1 MAIDWGTE
9 LGGNSPQQSQGS
21 VGNAAVASGSAQ
33 PGSKMAEPRHDPVK
47 MLQYAKDAGTRNVES
62 MGQIGADWFDGI
74 PQVYDDDQIAAAK
87 DAISRAQTPEEVQQ
101 IIQGLARQNKGGNVG
116 AINSALGRLAV
127 GWSQSPIPTV
137 DSLLGSREKI
147 DVGENDGAMH
157 WLGKWAVPL
166 VQDYLDLT
174 GGAVPKSLNLI
185 KPMGRS
191 LEAIRSGLNPV
202 NDAVHTYTD
211 AINAVNYVKSVPGR
225 VGAAKDKAVTG
236 VKNWYTD
243 SVEAGKHGMTRK
255 QYHAER
261 AAAPAGETAQTGGR
275 AAETAAP
282 AAETAAPAAER
293 TAASET
299 AAPAAERTAAP
310 APRQEPAPQQP
321 APAPRQEPAPQ
332 QPAPAPRQE
341 PAPQQPAPAAERT
354 AAPETAADGGVSE
367 LANAGNA
374 GREAAAGGQAA
385 GREAA
390 AAGEAAAGREAAT
403 AGEAAADGGVSELAN
418 AGAAGRAPK
427 TGAGEAAG
435 GAPKTGAGEAAG
447 SASATGSV
455 PKRGE
460 AFGDVSWS
468 NDIAARDQ
476 ATDFV
481 TSGKYGLGQTAEWY
495 RGQLISNTNLDNA
508 AIDHEIARFIQQFTG
523 GAK

>member
-21 VGNAAVASGSAQ
+21 VGNAVVASGSAQ
-33 PGSKMAEPRHDPVK
+33 SGSKMAEPQSDPVK

-101 IIQGLARQNKGGNVG
+101 IIQGLAGQNKGGNVG
-116 AINSALGRLAV
+116 AMNNALGRLAV

-191 LEAIRSGLNPV
+191 LKAISSGLNPV

-211 AINAVNYVKSVPGR
+211 AINAVNYAKSVPGR

-261 AAAPAGETAQTGGR
+261 AATPAGETAQTGGR
-275 AAETAAP
+275 AAET
-282 AAETAAPAAER
+282 AETAAPAAER

-332 QPAPAPRQE
+332 QPAPA
-341 PAPQQPAPAAERT
+341 AERT
-354 AAPETAADGGVSE
+354 AASETAADGGVSE

-374 GREAAAGGQAA
+374 GRVEHAPSSDISMATSDEIYGAIDNFMMDQPGG
-385 GREAA
+385 
-390 AAGEAAAGREAAT
+390 
-403 AGEAAADGGVSELAN
+403 AN
-418 AGAAGRAPK
+418 AVQDAIRFITGK
-427 TGAGEAAG
+427 TPELEHVTEAL
-435 GAPKTGAGEAAG
+435 
-447 SASATGSV
+447 SAL
-455 PKRGE
+455 P
-460 AFGDVSWS
+460 
-468 NDIAARDQ
+468 
-476 ATDFV
+476 
-481 TSGKYGLGQTAEWY
+481 
-495 RGQLISNTNLDNA
+495 RGQLEQVFMELRQIGT
-508 AIDHEIARFIQQFTG
+508 T
-523 GAK
+523 K

>member
-1 MAIDWGTE
+1 MAIDWGAE
-9 LGGNSPQQSQGS
+9 FGGNSPQQPQGS
-21 VGNAAVASGSAQ
+21 VGNAVVASGSAQ
-33 PGSKMAEPRHDPVK
+33 SGSKMAEPQPDPVK

-87 DAISRAQTPEEVQQ
+87 SAISRAQTPEEVQQ
-101 IIQGLARQNKGGNVG
+101 IIQGLAGQNKGGNVG
-116 AINSALGRLAV
+116 DWNNALGRLAV

-211 AINAVNYVKSVPGR
+211 AKNAVNYVKSVPGR

-275 AAETAAP
+275 AAETA
-282 AAETAAPAAER
+282 ETAAPTAERTAASETAAPTAER

-299 AAPAAERTAAP
+299 AAPA
-310 APRQEPAPQQP
+310 PRQEP
-321 APAPRQEPAPQ
+321 APAPRQEPAPE
-332 QPAPAPRQE
+332 PAPRQE
-341 PAPQQPAPAAERT
+341 PAPEPAPRQEPAPAEGS
-354 AAPETAADGGVSE
+354 PELRSNADGTPDI
-367 LANAGNA
+367 AGTINGE
-374 GREAAAGGQAA
+374 GR
-385 GREAA
+385 
-390 AAGEAAAGREAAT
+390 
-403 AGEAAADGGVSELAN
+403 
-418 AGAAGRAPK
+418 
-427 TGAGEAAG
+427 AGEAAG
-435 GAPKTGAGEAAG
+435 GAPKTGAGE
-447 SASATGSV
+447 V
-455 PKRGE
+455 
-460 AFGDVSWS
+460 
-468 NDIAARDQ
+468 
-476 ATDFV
+476 TDR
-481 TSGKYGLGQTAEWY
+481 TA
-495 RGQLISNTNLDNA
+495 Q
-508 AIDHEIARFIQQFTG
+508 TG
-523 GAK
+523 GANNIDADGWAHVHDSSYDIQMPVDSDADWIGALSRMGSAPKPAPKPRRGGGRRKAGAK

>member
-1 MAIDWGTE
+1 MAIDWGAE
-9 LGGNSPQQSQGS
+9 FGGNSPQQPQGS
-21 VGNAAVASGSAQ
+21 VGNAVVASGSAQ
-33 PGSKMAEPRHDPVK
+33 SGSKMAEPQPDPVK

-87 DAISRAQTPEEVQQ
+87 SAISRAQTPEEVQQ
-101 IIQGLARQNKGGNVG
+101 IIQGLAGQNKGGNVG
-116 AINSALGRLAV
+116 DWNNALGRLAV

-211 AINAVNYVKSVPGR
+211 AKNAVNYVKSVPGR

-255 QYHAER
+255 KYHAER
-261 AAAPAGETAQTGGR
+261 AAAS
-275 AAETAAP
+275 ETAAP
-282 AAETAAPAAER
+282 TAER

-299 AAPAAERTAAP
+299 AAPA
-310 APRQEPAPQQP
+310 PRQEP
-321 APAPRQEPAPQ
+321 APAPRQEPAPE
-332 QPAPAPRQE
+332 PAPRQE
-341 PAPQQPAPAAERT
+341 PAPAEGS
-354 AAPETAADGGVSE
+354 PELRSNADGTPDI
-367 LANAGNA
+367 AGTINGE
-374 GREAAAGGQAA
+374 GR
-385 GREAA
+385 
-390 AAGEAAAGREAAT
+390 
-403 AGEAAADGGVSELAN
+403 
-418 AGAAGRAPK
+418 
-427 TGAGEAAG
+427 AGEAAG
-435 GAPKTGAGEAAG
+435 GAPKTGAGE
-447 SASATGSV
+447 V
-455 PKRGE
+455 
-460 AFGDVSWS
+460 
-468 NDIAARDQ
+468 
-476 ATDFV
+476 TDR
-481 TSGKYGLGQTAEWY
+481 TA
-495 RGQLISNTNLDNA
+495 Q
-508 AIDHEIARFIQQFTG
+508 TG
-523 GAK
+523 GANNIDADGWAHVHDSSYDIQMPVDSDADWIGALSRMGSAPKPAPKPRRGGGRRKAGAK

>member
-21 VGNAAVASGSAQ
+21 VGNAVVASGSAQ
-33 PGSKMAEPRHDPVK
+33 SGSKMAEPQSDPVK

-87 DAISRAQTPEEVQQ
+87 SAISRAQTPEEVQQ
-101 IIQGLARQNKGGNVG
+101 IIQGLAGQNKGGNVG
-116 AINSALGRLAV
+116 AMNNALGRLAV

-166 VQDYLDLT
+166 AQDYLDLT

-261 AAAPAGETAQTGGR
+261 AATPAGETAQTGGR
-275 AAETAAP
+275 AAETA
-282 AAETAAPAAER
+282 ETAAPATER

-299 AAPAAERTAAP
+299 AAPATERT
-310 APRQEPAPQQP
+310 
-321 APAPRQEPAPQ
+321 
-332 QPAPAPRQE
+332 
-341 PAPQQPAPAAERT
+341 T
-354 AAPETAADGGVSE
+354 ASETAADGGVSE

-374 GREAAAGGQAA
+374 GRVERVPSLDIYMVPDEKIYSAI
-385 GREAA
+385 
-390 AAGEAAAGREAAT
+390 
-403 AGEAAADGGVSELAN
+403 DN
-418 AGAAGRAPK
+418 FMMDYP
-427 TGAGEAAG
+427 G
-435 GAPKTGAGEAAG
+435 GA
-447 SASATGSV
+447 SAV
-455 PKRGE
+455 Q
-460 AFGDVSWS
+460 DV
-468 NDIAARDQ
+468 IG
-476 ATDFV
+476 FV
-481 TSGKYGLGQTAEWY
+481 TGKTPELERVAESLRGLP
-495 RGQLISNTNLDNA
+495 RGQLEQIFMNL
-508 AIDHEIARFIQQFTG
+508 RGWG
-523 GAK
+523 GYYK

>member
-9 LGGNSPQQSQGS
+9 FGGNSPQQAQGS
-21 VGNAAVASGSAQ
+21 VGNAVVASGSAQ
-33 PGSKMAEPRHDPVK
+33 PDPVK

-87 DAISRAQTPEEVQQ
+87 SAISRAQTPEEVQQ
-101 IIQGLARQNKGGNVG
+101 IIQGLAGQNKGGNVG
-116 AINSALGRLAV
+116 AMNSALGRLAV

-166 VQDYLDLT
+166 AQDYLDLT
-174 GGAVPKSLNLI
+174 GGAVPKSLNII

-191 LEAIRSGLNPV
+191 LEAISSGLNPV

-211 AINAVNYVKSVPGR
+211 AINAVNYAKSVPGR

-261 AAAPAGETAQTGGR
+261 AATPAGETVQTGGR
-275 AAETAAP
+275 
-282 AAETAAPAAER
+282 AAER

-299 AAPAAERTAAP
+299 AAPAAERTAASETVAPAAERTAAP
-310 APRQEPAPQQP
+310 APRQEP

-332 QPAPAPRQE
+332 QPAPAT
-341 PAPQQPAPAAERT
+341 ERT
-354 AAPETAADGGVSE
+354 AASETAADGGVSE
-367 LANAGNA
+367 LANAG
-374 GREAAAGGQAA
+374 AA

-390 AAGEAAAGREAAT
+390 AAGEAAAGREAAAGEAAAGREAA

-418 AGAAGRAPK
+418 AGAAG
-427 TGAGEAAG
+427 
-435 GAPKTGAGEAAG
+435 GAPKTGAGEA
-447 SASATGSV
+447 TGSV
-455 PKRGE
+455 SEGVNSASQQLIEHIRSGTLDE
-460 AFGDVSWS
+460 MERAW
-468 NDIAARDQ
+468 IAAIADTRVPGTIDESSQ
-476 ATDFV
+476 AI
-481 TSGKYGLGQTAEWY
+481 LNE
-495 RGQLISNTNLDNA
+495 
-508 AIDHEIARFIQQFTG
+508 ARFAGLIP
-523 GAK
+523 

>member
-21 VGNAAVASGSAQ
+21 VGNAVVASGSAQ
-33 PGSKMAEPRHDPVK
+33 SGSKMAEPQSDPVK

-101 IIQGLARQNKGGNVG
+101 IIQGLAGQNKGGNVG
-116 AINSALGRLAV
+116 AMNNALGRLAV

-166 VQDYLDLT
+166 AQDYLDLT
-174 GGAVPKSLNLI
+174 GGAVPKSLNLV

-191 LEAIRSGLNPV
+191 LEAISSGLNPV

-211 AINAVNYVKSVPGR
+211 AINAVNYAKSVPGR

-261 AAAPAGETAQTGGR
+261 AATPAGETAQTGGR
-275 AAETAAP
+275 AAETAADGGVSELANAG
-282 AAETAAPAAER
+282 AAGREATTAGEQAAGREAT
-293 TAASET
+293 TAGEQAAGREATT
-299 AAPAAERTAAP
+299 AGEQAAGREAA
-310 APRQEPAPQQP
+310 AGEA
-321 APAPRQEPAPQ
+321 
-332 QPAPAPRQE
+332 
-341 PAPQQPAPAAERT
+341 
-354 AAPETAADGGVSE
+354 AADGGVSE

-374 GREAAAGGQAA
+374 GREAAAAGEQAA

-390 AAGEAAAGREAAT
+390 AGEQAAGREAA
-403 AGEAAADGGVSELAN
+403 A
-418 AGAAGRAPK
+418 
-427 TGAGEAAG
+427 TGALSNFDRKQYLDYINGVQNDSGLADLVQPTLDRVVGGTGRSIDSLSDAELSAFYEALNKVVDERWALRIIG
-435 GAPKTGAGEAAG
+435 GAM
-447 SASATGSV
+447 
-455 PKRGE
+455 
-460 AFGDVSWS
+460 
-468 NDIAARDQ
+468 ND
-476 ATDFV
+476 
-481 TSGKYGLGQTAEWY
+481 
-495 RGQLISNTNLDNA
+495 
-508 AIDHEIARFIQQFTG
+508 
-523 GAK
+523 

>member
-21 VGNAAVASGSAQ
+21 VGNAVVASGSAQ
-33 PGSKMAEPRHDPVK
+33 SGSKTAEPRHDPVK

-74 PQVYDDDQIAAAK
+74 PQVYDDDQIATAK
-87 DAISRAQTPEEVQQ
+87 SAISRAQTPEEVQQ
-101 IIQGLARQNKGGNVG
+101 IIQGLAGQNKGGNVG
-116 AINSALGRLAV
+116 DMNNALGRLAV
-127 GWSQSPIPTV
+127 GWSQSSIPTV

-211 AINAVNYVKSVPGR
+211 ATNAVNYVKSVPGR

-255 QYHAER
+255 QYHAET
-261 AAAPAGETAQTGGR
+261 AAPAGETAQTGGR
-275 AAETAAP
+275 AAETAETAAP
-282 AAETAAPAAER
+282 ATERTAASETAAPAAER

-299 AAPAAERTAAP
+299 AAPAAERTAAS
-310 APRQEPAPQQP
+310 
-321 APAPRQEPAPQ
+321 
-332 QPAPAPRQE
+332 
-341 PAPQQPAPAAERT
+341 
-354 AAPETAADGGVSE
+354 ETAADGGVSE

-374 GREAAAGGQAA
+374 GRSSADEAMEVAKGIDELVQRIKSGAVDEMDKSWIEALAAQKAAGFESEPINYVLGIARAA
-385 GREAA
+385 G
-390 AAGEAAAGREAAT
+390 
-403 AGEAAADGGVSELAN
+403 VI
-418 AGAAGRAPK
+418 K
-427 TGAGEAAG
+427 
-435 GAPKTGAGEAAG
+435 
-447 SASATGSV
+447 
-455 PKRGE
+455 
-460 AFGDVSWS
+460 
-468 NDIAARDQ
+468 
-476 ATDFV
+476 
-481 TSGKYGLGQTAEWY
+481 
-495 RGQLISNTNLDNA
+495 
-508 AIDHEIARFIQQFTG
+508 
-523 GAK
+523 

>member
-21 VGNAAVASGSAQ
+21 VGNAVVASGSAQ
-33 PGSKMAEPRHDPVK
+33 SGSKMAEPQSDPVK

-87 DAISRAQTPEEVQQ
+87 SAISRAQTPEEVQQ
-101 IIQGLARQNKGGNVG
+101 IIQGLAGQNKGGNVG
-116 AINSALGRLAV
+116 VMNNALGRLAV

-166 VQDYLDLT
+166 AQDYLDLT
-174 GGAVPKSLNLI
+174 GGAVPKSLNLV
-185 KPMGRS
+185 KPMRRRLAALS
-191 LEAIRSGLNPV
+191 SGLNPA

-211 AINAVNYVKSVPGR
+211 AANAVNYIKSVPGR

-261 AAAPAGETAQTGGR
+261 AATPAGETAQTGGR
-275 AAETAAP
+275 AAET
-282 AAETAAPAAER
+282 AETAAPAAER

-299 AAPAAERTAAP
+299 AAPA
-310 APRQEPAPQQP
+310 PRQEPT
-321 APAPRQEPAPQ
+321 
-332 QPAPAPRQE
+332 
-341 PAPQQPAPAAERT
+341 PAAERT
-354 AAPETAADGGVSE
+354 AAPETAADGGVGE

-374 GREAAAGGQAA
+374 GRDAAGREAAAAGGQAA
-385 GREAA
+385 GREATT
-390 AAGEAAAGREAAT
+390 AGEQAAGREATT
-403 AGEAAADGGVSELAN
+403 AGEAAADGGVGELAN
-418 AGAAGRAPK
+418 AGAAGREA
-427 TGAGEAAG
+427 TTAGEQAAG
-435 GAPKTGAGEAAG
+435 REAA
-447 SASATGSV
+447 ATGTLSNFDRKQYLDYINGV
-455 PKRGE
+455 RNDSGLADLVQPTLDRVVGGTGRSIDSLSDTELSAFYE
-460 AFGDVSWS
+460 ALNKVVDERWALR
-468 NDIAARDQ
+468 I
-476 ATDFV
+476 
-481 TSGKYGLGQTAEWY
+481 
-495 RGQLISNTNLDNA
+495 I
-508 AIDHEIARFIQQFTG
+508 G
-523 GAK
+523 GAMND

>member
-9 LGGNSPQQSQGS
+9 FGGNSPQQSQGS
-21 VGNAAVASGSAQ
+21 VGNAVVASGSAQ
-33 PGSKMAEPRHDPVK
+33 SGSKMAEPQPDPVK

-87 DAISRAQTPEEVQQ
+87 DAISRAQAPEEVQQ
-101 IIQGLARQNKGGNVG
+101 IIQGLAGQNKGGNVG
-116 AINSALGRLAV
+116 DMNSALGRLAV
-127 GWSQSPIPTV
+127 GWSQSSIPTV

-166 VQDYLDLT
+166 AQDYLDLT

-191 LEAIRSGLNPV
+191 LKAISSGLNPV

-211 AINAVNYVKSVPGR
+211 ATNAVNYVKSVPGR

-275 AAETAAP
+275 AAETA
-282 AAETAAPAAER
+282 ETAAPAAER
-293 TAASET
+293 TAASE
-299 AAPAAERTAAP
+299 TAAP

-321 APAPRQEPAPQ
+321 APAPRREPAP
-332 QPAPAPRQE
+332 
-341 PAPQQPAPAAERT
+341 AEGS
-354 AAPETAADGGVSE
+354 PELRSNADGTPD
-367 LANAGNA
+367 LAGTINGEGSASG
-374 GREAAAGGQAA
+374 AAGG
-385 GREAA
+385 
-390 AAGEAAAGREAAT
+390 
-403 AGEAAADGGVSELAN
+403 V
-418 AGAAGRAPK
+418 PK
-427 TGAGEAAG
+427 TGAGEA
-435 GAPKTGAGEAAG
+435 TGEQ
-447 SASATGSV
+447 ASGTILASRRSYVDGLADYINGQS
-455 PKRGE
+455 G
-460 AFGDVSWS
+460 AFGTADRAQISKWLTGGYPDL
-468 NDIAARDQ
+468 NDAELAYILDKVFAAR
-476 ATDFV
+476 TV
-481 TSGKYGLGQTAEWY
+481 P
-495 RGQLISNTNLDNA
+495 
-508 AIDHEIARFIQQFTG
+508 
-523 GAK
+523 

>member
-1 MAIDWGTE
+1 MAIDWRAE

-33 PGSKMAEPRHDPVK
+33 SGSKMAEPRHDPVK

-87 DAISRAQTPEEVQQ
+87 SAISRAQTPEEVQQ
-101 IIQGLARQNKGGNVG
+101 IIQGLAGQNKGGNVG
-116 AINSALGRLAV
+116 DMNNALGRLAV

-166 VQDYLDLT
+166 AQDYLDLT

-202 NDAVHTYTD
+202 NDVVHTYTD
-211 AINAVNYVKSVPGR
+211 AKNAVNYVKSVPGR

-261 AAAPAGETAQTGGR
+261 AATPAGETAQTGGR
-275 AAETAAP
+275 AAET
-282 AAETAAPAAER
+282 AETAAPAAER

-299 AAPAAERTAAP
+299 AAP
-310 APRQEPAPQQP
+310 
-321 APAPRQEPAPQ
+321 
-332 QPAPAPRQE
+332 
-341 PAPQQPAPAAERT
+341 
-354 AAPETAADGGVSE
+354 ETAADGGVGE

-374 GREAAAGGQAA
+374 S
-385 GREAA
+385 REAA
-390 AAGEAAAGREAAT
+390 AAGEQAAGREATAAGEQAAGREATT

-418 AGAAGRAPK
+418 AGAAGREA
-427 TGAGEAAG
+427 TTAGEQAAG
-435 GAPKTGAGEAAG
+435 REAAATGTLSNFDRKQYNAYINMVKNDSDFVDLVQPTLDRVVG
-447 SASATGSV
+447 SAGRSIDSLSDAELSEFYKALNDAV
-455 PKRGE
+455 NKRWVG
-460 AFGDVSWS
+460 
-468 NDIAARDQ
+468 
-476 ATDFV
+476 
-481 TSGKYGLGQTAEWY
+481 GLF
-495 RGQLISNTNLDNA
+495 RGQN
-508 AIDHEIARFIQQFTG
+508 
-523 GAK
+523 

>member
-21 VGNAAVASGSAQ
+21 VGNAVVASGSAQ
-33 PGSKMAEPRHDPVK
+33 SGSKMAEPQPDPVEK
-47 MLQYAKDAGTRNVES
+47 LQYAKDAGTRNVES

-101 IIQGLARQNKGGNVG
+101 IIQGLAGQNHGGNVG
-116 AINSALGRLAV
+116 PINSALGRLAV

-191 LEAIRSGLNPV
+191 LEAISSGLNPV

-211 AINAVNYVKSVPGR
+211 AINAVNYAKSVPGR

-282 AAETAAPAAER
+282 APRQEPTPAAER
-293 TAASET
+293 T
-299 AAPAAERTAAP
+299 
-310 APRQEPAPQQP
+310 APQQP
-321 APAPRQEPAPQ
+321 APAP
-332 QPAPAPRQE
+332 
-341 PAPQQPAPAAERT
+341 ERT
-354 AAPETAADGGVSE
+354 AASETAADGGVSE
-367 LANAGNA
+367 LANAGA
-374 GREAAAGGQAA
+374 TGREAAAAGGQAA

-390 AAGEAAAGREAAT
+390 AAGEQAAGREATT

-418 AGAAGRAPK
+418 AGNASRGSAGAAPQTAGRVERVPTSDISMSTSDEIYSAIDNFIMDNPV
-427 TGAGEAAG
+427 GASAVQDAIGFVTGEAPEIGRVTEVLRALPREQLEQVFMDLRTI
-435 GAPKTGAGEAAG
+435 GA
-447 SASATGSV
+447 
-455 PKRGE
+455 
-460 AFGDVSWS
+460 
-468 NDIAARDQ
+468 
-476 ATDFV
+476 
-481 TSGKYGLGQTAEWY
+481 
-495 RGQLISNTNLDNA
+495 
-508 AIDHEIARFIQQFTG
+508 
-523 GAK
+523 AK

>member
-9 LGGNSPQQSQGS
+9 FGGNSPQQAQGS
-21 VGNAAVASGSAQ
+21 VGNAVVASGSAQ
-33 PGSKMAEPRHDPVK
+33 SGSKMAEPQSDPVK

-87 DAISRAQTPEEVQQ
+87 SAISRAQTPEEVQQ
-101 IIQGLARQNKGGNVG
+101 IIQGLAGQNKGGNVG
-116 AINSALGRLAV
+116 AMNNALGRLAV

-191 LEAIRSGLNPV
+191 LEAISSGLNPV
-202 NDAVHTYTD
+202 NDVVHTYTD
-211 AINAVNYVKSVPGR
+211 AINAVNYAKSVPGR

-261 AAAPAGETAQTGGR
+261 AATPAGETAQTGGR
-275 AAETAAP
+275 AAET
-282 AAETAAPAAER
+282 AETAAPAAER

-310 APRQEPAPQQP
+310 TPERTAPQQP
-321 APAPRQEPAPQ
+321 APTP
-332 QPAPAPRQE
+332 
-341 PAPQQPAPAAERT
+341 ERT

-374 GREAAAGGQAA
+374 GREATTAGEQAA
-385 GREAA
+385 GREAT
-390 AAGEAAAGREAAT
+390 T
-403 AGEAAADGGVSELAN
+403 AGETAADGGVGELAN
-418 AGAAGRAPK
+418 AGAVGREAV
-427 TGAGEAAG
+427 GREAAAG
-435 GAPKTGAGEAAG
+435 GQTAGREATATGTLSAYDRQQYRNYINMVQGDSDLVDLVPLTLDRVVGSTGRSIDSLSDAELSAFYSALNDAVNKRWAAG
-447 SASATGSV
+447 LF
-455 PKRGE
+455 RG
-460 AFGDVSWS
+460 
-468 NDIAARDQ
+468 
-476 ATDFV
+476 
-481 TSGKYGLGQTAEWY
+481 
-495 RGQLISNTNLDNA
+495 
-508 AIDHEIARFIQQFTG
+508 
-523 GAK
+523 

>member
-21 VGNAAVASGSAQ
+21 VGNAVVASGSAQ
-33 PGSKMAEPRHDPVK
+33 SGSKMAEPQSDPVK

-87 DAISRAQTPEEVQQ
+87 SAISRAQTPEEVQQ
-101 IIQGLARQNKGGNVG
+101 IIQGLAGQNKGGNVG
-116 AINSALGRLAV
+116 AMNNALGRLAV

-166 VQDYLDLT
+166 AQDYLDLT

-191 LEAIRSGLNPV
+191 LEAISSGLNPV

-211 AINAVNYVKSVPGR
+211 AINAVNYAKSVPGR

-261 AAAPAGETAQTGGR
+261 AATPAGETAQTGGR
-275 AAETAAP
+275 AAETA
-282 AAETAAPAAER
+282 ETAAPATER
-293 TAASET
+293 TAAS
-299 AAPAAERTAAP
+299 
-310 APRQEPAPQQP
+310 
-321 APAPRQEPAPQ
+321 
-332 QPAPAPRQE
+332 
-341 PAPQQPAPAAERT
+341 
-354 AAPETAADGGVSE
+354 ETAADGGVSE

-374 GREAAAGGQAA
+374 GREAAGREAAAAGEQAA

-390 AAGEAAAGREAAT
+390 ATGTLSNYDRQQYRAYIKGVQNDSSLADLVQPTLDRVVGSAGRSIDSLSDAELSEFYKALNKAV
-403 AGEAAADGGVSELAN
+403 DGRWTSLII
-418 AGAAGRAPK
+418 
-427 TGAGEAAG
+427 G
-435 GAPKTGAGEAAG
+435 GAM
-447 SASATGSV
+447 
-455 PKRGE
+455 
-460 AFGDVSWS
+460 
-468 NDIAARDQ
+468 N
-476 ATDFV
+476 
-481 TSGKYGLGQTAEWY
+481 
-495 RGQLISNTNLDNA
+495 
-508 AIDHEIARFIQQFTG
+508 
-523 GAK
+523 

>member
-21 VGNAAVASGSAQ
+21 VGNAVVASGSAQ
-33 PGSKMAEPRHDPVK
+33 SGSKMAEPQHDPVE

-166 VQDYLDLT
+166 AQDYLDLT
-174 GGAVPKSLNLI
+174 GGAVPKSLNLV

-191 LEAIRSGLNPV
+191 LEAISSGLNPV

-211 AINAVNYVKSVPGR
+211 ATNAVNYVKSVPGR

-261 AAAPAGETAQTGGR
+261 AATPAGETAQTGGR
-275 AAETAAP
+275 AAETA
-282 AAETAAPAAER
+282 ETAAPATER

-299 AAPAAERTAAP
+299 
-310 APRQEPAPQQP
+310 
-321 APAPRQEPAPQ
+321 
-332 QPAPAPRQE
+332 
-341 PAPQQPAPAAERT
+341 
-354 AAPETAADGGVSE
+354 
-367 LANAGNA
+367 
-374 GREAAAGGQAA
+374 
-385 GREAA
+385 
-390 AAGEAAAGREAAT
+390 
-403 AGEAAADGGVSELAN
+403 AADGGVSELAN
-418 AGAAGRAPK
+418 AGAAGREAA
-427 TGAGEAAG
+427 AGEQAAG
-435 GAPKTGAGEAAG
+435 REAAAGEQAAG
-447 SASATGSV
+447 REAAATGTLSNYERKQYRDYINMV
-455 PKRGE
+455 QNDSDLVDLVQPTLDRVVGSAGRSIDSLSDAELSAFYKALNDAVNDRWVGE
-460 AFGDVSWS
+460 LF
-468 NDIAARDQ
+468 
-476 ATDFV
+476 
-481 TSGKYGLGQTAEWY
+481 
-495 RGQLISNTNLDNA
+495 RGQN
-508 AIDHEIARFIQQFTG
+508 
-523 GAK
+523 

>member
-9 LGGNSPQQSQGS
+9 FGGNSPQQAQGS
-21 VGNAAVASGSAQ
+21 VGNAVVASGSAQ
-33 PGSKMAEPRHDPVK
+33 SGFKMAEPQPDPVK

-87 DAISRAQTPEEVQQ
+87 SAISRAQTPEEVQQ
-101 IIQGLARQNKGGNVG
+101 IIQGLAGQNKGGNVG
-116 AINSALGRLAV
+116 VMNNALGRLAV

-166 VQDYLDLT
+166 AQDYLDLT

-191 LEAIRSGLNPV
+191 LEAIGSGLNPV

-211 AINAVNYVKSVPGR
+211 AVNAVNYVKSVPGR

-261 AAAPAGETAQTGGR
+261 AATPAGETAQTGGR

-282 AAETAAPAAER
+282 ATER
-293 TAASET
+293 TAASE
-299 AAPAAERTAAP
+299 TAAP

-332 QPAPAPRQE
+332 QPAPAPERT
-341 PAPQQPAPAAERT
+341 APQQPAPAPERTAPQQPAPAPERT

-374 GREAAAGGQAA
+374 GREAAAAADGGVGELANAGNVGREAAAGGQAA
-385 GREAA
+385 GRVERVPPLDISMVPNESIYSAIDNFMMNYPRGA
-390 AAGEAAAGREAAT
+390 SAVQDAITYVTGKIPELER
-403 AGEAAADGGVSELAN
+403 VSESL
-418 AGAAGRAPK
+418 RTLP
-427 TGAGEAAG
+427 
-435 GAPKTGAGEAAG
+435 
-447 SASATGSV
+447 
-455 PKRGE
+455 
-460 AFGDVSWS
+460 
-468 NDIAARDQ
+468 
-476 ATDFV
+476 
-481 TSGKYGLGQTAEWY
+481 
-495 RGQLISNTNLDNA
+495 RGQLDQVFMELRQIGT
-508 AIDHEIARFIQQFTG
+508 T
-523 GAK
+523 K

>member
-33 PGSKMAEPRHDPVK
+33 SGSKMAEPQSDPVK

-87 DAISRAQTPEEVQQ
+87 SAISRAQTPEEVQQ
-101 IIQGLARQNKGGNVG
+101 IIQGLAGQNKGGNVG
-116 AINSALGRLAV
+116 AMNNALGRLAV

-166 VQDYLDLT
+166 AQDYLDLT
-174 GGAVPKSLNLI
+174 GGAVPKSLNLV

-191 LEAIRSGLNPV
+191 LEAISSGLNPV

-211 AINAVNYVKSVPGR
+211 AINAVNYAKSVPGR

-243 SVEAGKHGMTRK
+243 SVEAGKRGMTRK
-255 QYHAER
+255 QYHA
-261 AAAPAGETAQTGGR
+261 ATPAGETAQTGGR
-275 AAETAAP
+275 AAET
-282 AAETAAPAAER
+282 AETAAPAAER

-299 AAPAAERTAAP
+299 A
-310 APRQEPAPQQP
+310 
-321 APAPRQEPAPQ
+321 
-332 QPAPAPRQE
+332 APAPRQE

-354 AAPETAADGGVSE
+354 AASETVADGGVSE

-374 GREAAAGGQAA
+374 GREAAAGEQAA

-390 AAGEAAAGREAAT
+390 ATGTLSNSDRKQYLDYINSVQNDPSLADLVQPTLDRVVGSTGRSIDSLSDAELSEFYKALNKAV
-403 AGEAAADGGVSELAN
+403 DGRWTSLII
-418 AGAAGRAPK
+418 
-427 TGAGEAAG
+427 G
-435 GAPKTGAGEAAG
+435 GAM
-447 SASATGSV
+447 
-455 PKRGE
+455 
-460 AFGDVSWS
+460 
-468 NDIAARDQ
+468 N
-476 ATDFV
+476 
-481 TSGKYGLGQTAEWY
+481 
-495 RGQLISNTNLDNA
+495 
-508 AIDHEIARFIQQFTG
+508 
-523 GAK
+523 

>member
-21 VGNAAVASGSAQ
+21 VGNAVVASGSAQ
-33 PGSKMAEPRHDPVK
+33 SGSKMAEPQSDPVK

-101 IIQGLARQNKGGNVG
+101 IIQGLAGQNKGGNVG
-116 AINSALGRLAV
+116 AMNNALGRLAV

-191 LEAIRSGLNPV
+191 LKAISSGLNPV

-211 AINAVNYVKSVPGR
+211 AINAVNYAKSVPGR

-261 AAAPAGETAQTGGR
+261 AATPAGETAQTGGR
-275 AAETAAP
+275 AAET
-282 AAETAAPAAER
+282 AETAAPAAER

-321 APAPRQEPAPQ
+321 APA
-332 QPAPAPRQE
+332 
-341 PAPQQPAPAAERT
+341 AERT
-354 AAPETAADGGVSE
+354 AASETAADGGVSE

-374 GREAAAGGQAA
+374 GRVEHAPSSDISMATSDEIYGAIDNFMMDQPGG
-385 GREAA
+385 
-390 AAGEAAAGREAAT
+390 
-403 AGEAAADGGVSELAN
+403 AN
-418 AGAAGRAPK
+418 AVQDAIRFITGK
-427 TGAGEAAG
+427 TPELEHVTEAL
-435 GAPKTGAGEAAG
+435 
-447 SASATGSV
+447 SAL
-455 PKRGE
+455 P
-460 AFGDVSWS
+460 
-468 NDIAARDQ
+468 
-476 ATDFV
+476 
-481 TSGKYGLGQTAEWY
+481 
-495 RGQLISNTNLDNA
+495 RGQLEQVFMELRQIGT
-508 AIDHEIARFIQQFTG
+508 T
-523 GAK
+523 K

>member
-9 LGGNSPQQSQGS
+9 FGGNSPQQSQGS
-21 VGNAAVASGSAQ
+21 VGNAVVASGSAQ
-33 PGSKMAEPRHDPVK
+33 SGSKMAEPQSDPVK

-87 DAISRAQTPEEVQQ
+87 SAISRAQTPEEVQQ
-101 IIQGLARQNKGGNVG
+101 IIQGLAGQNKGGNVG
-116 AINSALGRLAV
+116 VMNNALGRLAV

-166 VQDYLDLT
+166 AQDYLDLT

-185 KPMGRS
+185 KPMGRG

-211 AINAVNYVKSVPGR
+211 AINAVNYAKSVPGR

-261 AAAPAGETAQTGGR
+261 AATPAGETAQTGGR
-275 AAETAAP
+275 AAETA
-282 AAETAAPAAER
+282 ETAAPAAER

-299 AAPAAERTAAP
+299 AAERTAAP

-321 APAPRQEPAPQ
+321 APAPRQES
-332 QPAPAPRQE
+332 APAP
-341 PAPQQPAPAAERT
+341 ERT
-354 AAPETAADGGVSE
+354 AASETAADGGVSE

-374 GREAAAGGQAA
+374 GREAAAGEQAA
-385 GREAA
+385 GRVE
-390 AAGEAAAGREAAT
+390 RVPSLDTYMAT
-403 AGEAAADGGVSELAN
+403 DESIYSAIDKFMMDN
-418 AGAAGRAPK
+418 P
-427 TGAGEAAG
+427 G
-435 GAPKTGAGEAAG
+435 GA
-447 SASATGSV
+447 SAVQDAIG
-455 PKRGE
+455 
-460 AFGDVSWS
+460 
-468 NDIAARDQ
+468 
-476 ATDFV
+476 FV
-481 TSGKYGLGQTAEWY
+481 TGKAPAIEDVADALKVLP
-495 RGQLISNTNLDNA
+495 RGQLEQVFMTL
-508 AIDHEIARFIQQFTG
+508 RG
-523 GAK
+523 W

>member
-33 PGSKMAEPRHDPVK
+33 SGSKMAESQPDPVK

-87 DAISRAQTPEEVQQ
+87 DAISRAQTPEEVTQ

-116 AINSALGRLAV
+116 VMNNALGRLAV

-211 AINAVNYVKSVPGR
+211 AINAVNYIKSVPGR

-261 AAAPAGETAQTGGR
+261 AAASAGETAQTGGR
-275 AAETAAP
+275 

-374 GREAAAGGQAA
+374 GREAAA
-385 GREAA
+385 
-390 AAGEAAAGREAAT
+390 AGEAAAGREAAAGGQAAGRET
-403 AGEAAADGGVSELAN
+403 AAGEAAADGGVSELAN
-418 AGAAGRAPK
+418 AGSAGRGSAGAAPQ
-427 TGAGEAAG
+427 TAGRVEHAPSSDISMATSDEIYGAVDKFMMENPG
-435 GAPKTGAGEAAG
+435 GASAVQDAIEYVTGKTPEIERVAESLRAL
-447 SASATGSV
+447 S
-455 PKRGE
+455 
-460 AFGDVSWS
+460 
-468 NDIAARDQ
+468 RDQ
-476 ATDFV
+476 LEQVFTDLRNI
-481 TSGKYGLGQTAEWY
+481 GKAFE
-495 RGQLISNTNLDNA
+495 
-508 AIDHEIARFIQQFTG
+508 
-523 GAK
+523 

>member
-9 LGGNSPQQSQGS
+9 FGGNSPQQAQGS
-21 VGNAAVASGSAQ
+21 VGNAVVASGSAQ
-33 PGSKMAEPRHDPVK
+33 SGSKMAEPQSDPVK

-87 DAISRAQTPEEVQQ
+87 SAISRAQTPEEVQQ
-101 IIQGLARQNKGGNVG
+101 VIQGLAGQNKGGNVG
-116 AINSALGRLAV
+116 AMNNALGRLAV

-211 AINAVNYVKSVPGR
+211 ATNAVNYVKSVPGR

-261 AAAPAGETAQTGGR
+261 AATPAGETAQTGGR
-275 AAETAAP
+275 

-310 APRQEPAPQQP
+310 ETA
-321 APAPRQEPAPQ
+321 
-332 QPAPAPRQE
+332 
-341 PAPQQPAPAAERT
+341 APAAERT
-354 AAPETAADGGVSE
+354 AASETAADGGVSE

-374 GREAAAGGQAA
+374 GREATTAGEQAA

-390 AAGEAAAGREAAT
+390 ATGTLSNYERQQYNAYINMVQNDSDLVDLVQPTLDRVVGSTGRSIDSLSDAELSAFYKALNDAVNERWVAG
-403 AGEAAADGGVSELAN
+403 L
-418 AGAAGRAPK
+418 
-427 TGAGEAAG
+427 
-435 GAPKTGAGEAAG
+435 
-447 SASATGSV
+447 
-455 PKRGE
+455 
-460 AFGDVSWS
+460 F
-468 NDIAARDQ
+468 
-476 ATDFV
+476 
-481 TSGKYGLGQTAEWY
+481 
-495 RGQLISNTNLDNA
+495 RGQ
-508 AIDHEIARFIQQFTG
+508 
-523 GAK
+523 

>member
-9 LGGNSPQQSQGS
+9 FGGNSPQQSQGS
-21 VGNAAVASGSAQ
+21 VGNAVVASGPAQ
-33 PGSKMAEPRHDPVK
+33 SGSKMAEPQSDPVK

-74 PQVYDDDQIAAAK
+74 PQVYDDGQIAAAK
-87 DAISRAQTPEEVQQ
+87 SAISRAQTPEEVQQ
-101 IIQGLARQNKGGNVG
+101 IIQGLAGQNKGGNVG
-116 AINSALGRLAV
+116 AMNNALGRLAV

-166 VQDYLDLT
+166 AQDYLDLT
-174 GGAVPKSLNLI
+174 GGAVPKSLNLV

-191 LEAIRSGLNPV
+191 LEAISSGLNPV

-211 AINAVNYVKSVPGR
+211 AINAVNYAKSVPGR

-255 QYHAER
+255 QYHAEHT
-261 AAAPAGETAQTGGR
+261 ATPAGETAQTGGR
-275 AAETAAP
+275 AAET
-282 AAETAAPAAER
+282 AETAAPAAER

-299 AAPAAERTAAP
+299 AAPVP
-310 APRQEPAPQQP
+310 
-321 APAPRQEPAPQ
+321 
-332 QPAPAPRQE
+332 
-341 PAPQQPAPAAERT
+341 ERT

-374 GREAAAGGQAA
+374 GREAAGREATTAGEQAA

-390 AAGEAAAGREAAT
+390 A
-403 AGEAAADGGVSELAN
+403 
-418 AGAAGRAPK
+418 
-427 TGAGEAAG
+427 TG
-435 GAPKTGAGEAAG
+435 TL
-447 SASATGSV
+447 
-455 PKRGE
+455 
-460 AFGDVSWS
+460 S
-468 NDIAARDQ
+468 NYERQQYNNYINMVQNDSDIADLVQPTLDQ
-476 ATDFV
+476 VVGGTGRSID
-481 TSGKYGLGQTAEWY
+481 SLSDAELSAFYKALNKAVDDRWALNII
-495 RGQLISNTNLDNA
+495 GTLSD
-508 AIDHEIARFIQQFTG
+508 
-523 GAK
+523 

>member
-9 LGGNSPQQSQGS
+9 FGGNSPQGS
-21 VGNAAVASGSAQ
+21 AGNAAVASGSAQ
-33 PGSKMAEPRHDPVK
+33 SGSKMAEPQPDPVK

-87 DAISRAQTPEEVQQ
+87 SAISRAQTPEEVQQ
-101 IIQGLARQNKGGNVG
+101 IIQGLAGQNKGGNVG
-116 AINSALGRLAV
+116 DMNNALGRLAV

-211 AINAVNYVKSVPGR
+211 AINAVNYAKSVPGR

-261 AAAPAGETAQTGGR
+261 TATPAGETAQTGGR
-275 AAETAAP
+275 AAET
-282 AAETAAPAAER
+282 AETAAPAAER

-299 AAPAAERTAAP
+299 AAS
-310 APRQEPAPQQP
+310 APRQEP
-321 APAPRQEPAPQ
+321 APAPRQEPAP
-332 QPAPAPRQE
+332 APRQE
-341 PAPQQPAPAAERT
+341 PAPVEGS
-354 AAPETAADGGVSE
+354 PELRANADGTPDLAGTINSE
-367 LANAGNA
+367 GSASPSG
-374 GREAAAGGQAA
+374 
-385 GREAA
+385 
-390 AAGEAAAGREAAT
+390 
-403 AGEAAADGGVSELAN
+403 
-418 AGAAGRAPK
+418 
-427 TGAGEAAG
+427 AAG

-447 SASATGSV
+447 SAPATGNV

-460 AFGDVSWS
+460 AFDDVSWS

-476 ATDFV
+476 AADFV
-481 TSGKYGLGQTAEWY
+481 TSGEYGVDEVADWY
-495 RGQLISNTNLDNA
+495 RGRLISNANLGNA
-508 AIDHEIARFIQQFTG
+508 AIDREIARFIQQFTG

>member
-1 MAIDWGTE
+1 MAIDWRAE

-21 VGNAAVASGSAQ
+21 VGNAVVASGSAQ
-33 PGSKMAEPRHDPVK
+33 SGSKMAEPRHDPVK

-87 DAISRAQTPEEVQQ
+87 DAISRAQTPEEVTQ

-137 DSLLGSREKI
+137 DSVLGSREKI

-191 LEAIRSGLNPV
+191 LEAISSGLNPV

-261 AAAPAGETAQTGGR
+261 AATPAGETAQTGGR
-275 AAETAAP
+275 AAETA
-282 AAETAAPAAER
+282 ETAAPAAER
-293 TAASET
+293 T
-299 AAPAAERTAAP
+299 
-310 APRQEPAPQQP
+310 APQQP

-341 PAPQQPAPAAERT
+341 PAPQQPAPAA
-354 AAPETAADGGVSE
+354 DGGVSE

-374 GREAAAGGQAA
+374 GREAAAGGQAT

-390 AAGEAAAGREAAT
+390 AAGEAAAGREAA
-403 AGEAAADGGVSELAN
+403 AGEAATDGGVSELAN
-418 AGAAGRAPK
+418 AGNAGRVEHAPSSDISMA
-427 TGAGEAAG
+427 TSDEICSAIDEFMMNRPG
-435 GAPKTGAGEAAG
+435 GANDVQDAIGFVTGKTPELERVTEAL
-447 SASATGSV
+447 SAL
-455 PKRGE
+455 P
-460 AFGDVSWS
+460 
-468 NDIAARDQ
+468 RDQ
-476 ATDFV
+476 LEQVFMELRTIG
-481 TSGKYGLGQTAEWY
+481 TTK
-495 RGQLISNTNLDNA
+495 
-508 AIDHEIARFIQQFTG
+508 
-523 GAK
+523 

>member
-33 PGSKMAEPRHDPVK
+33 SGSKMAEPRLDPVK

-87 DAISRAQTPEEVQQ
+87 DAISRAQTPEEVTQ
-101 IIQGLARQNKGGNVG
+101 IIQDLAGQNHGGNVG
-116 AINSALGRLAV
+116 PINDALGRLAV

-137 DSLLGSREKI
+137 DSLLGSREEI

-202 NDAVHTYTD
+202 NDVVHTYTD
-211 AINAVNYVKSVPGR
+211 AKNAVNYVKSVPGR

-261 AAAPAGETAQTGGR
+261 AATPAGETAQTGGR
-275 AAETAAP
+275 AAETA
-282 AAETAAPAAER
+282 
-293 TAASET
+293 ET

-310 APRQEPAPQQP
+310 APERTAPQQP

-341 PAPQQPAPAAERT
+341 PAPAPERT
-354 AAPETAADGGVSE
+354 AASETAADGGVSE

-374 GREAAAGGQAA
+374 GRGTAAT
-385 GREAA
+385 
-390 AAGEAAAGREAAT
+390 GEAAAGREAAT
-403 AGEAAADGGVSELAN
+403 AGEAATDGGVSELAN

-435 GAPKTGAGEAAG
+435 SAP
-447 SASATGSV
+447 ATGSV

-468 NDIAARDQ
+468 NDIAARDK

-481 TSGKYGLGQTAEWY
+481 TSGKYDLGQTVNWY
-495 RGQLISNTNLDNA
+495 RDQLISNANLDNA
-508 AIDHEIARFIQQFTG
+508 VIDREIARFIQQFTG

>member
-9 LGGNSPQQSQGS
+9 FGGNSPQQAQGS
-21 VGNAAVASGSAQ
+21 VGNAVVASGSAQ
-33 PGSKMAEPRHDPVK
+33 SGSKMAEPQPDPVK

-87 DAISRAQTPEEVQQ
+87 SAISRAQTPEEVQQ
-101 IIQGLARQNKGGNVG
+101 IIQGLAGQNKGGNVG
-116 AINSALGRLAV
+116 VMNNALGRLAV

-157 WLGKWAVPL
+157 WLGKWAVPFA
-166 VQDYLDLT
+166 QDYLDLT

-191 LEAIRSGLNPV
+191 LEAISSGLNPV

-211 AINAVNYVKSVPGR
+211 AINAVNYAKSVPGR

-261 AAAPAGETAQTGGR
+261 AATPAGETAQTGGR
-275 AAETAAP
+275 AAETA
-282 AAETAAPAAER
+282 ETAAPAAER
-293 TAASET
+293 TAAS
-299 AAPAAERTAAP
+299 
-310 APRQEPAPQQP
+310 
-321 APAPRQEPAPQ
+321 
-332 QPAPAPRQE
+332 
-341 PAPQQPAPAAERT
+341 
-354 AAPETAADGGVSE
+354 ETAADGGVSE

-374 GREAAAGGQAA
+374 GREAA

-390 AAGEAAAGREAAT
+390 AAGEAAAGREAAA
-403 AGEAAADGGVSELAN
+403 AGEQAAGREAAAGEQ
-418 AGAAGRAPK
+418 AAGR
-427 TGAGEAAG
+427 E
-435 GAPKTGAGEAAG
+435 
-447 SASATGSV
+447 SAATGTLSNYERQQYNAYINMV
-455 PKRGE
+455 QNDSNLVDLVQPTLDRVVGSTGRSIDSLSDAELSAFYKALNDAVNNRWVGE
-460 AFGDVSWS
+460 LF
-468 NDIAARDQ
+468 
-476 ATDFV
+476 
-481 TSGKYGLGQTAEWY
+481 
-495 RGQLISNTNLDNA
+495 RGQN
-508 AIDHEIARFIQQFTG
+508 
-523 GAK
+523 

>member
-1 MAIDWGTE
+1 MAIDWGAE

-21 VGNAAVASGSAQ
+21 VGNAVVASGSAQ
-33 PGSKMAEPRHDPVK
+33 SGFKMAEPQSDPVK

-87 DAISRAQTPEEVQQ
+87 SAISRAQTPEEVQQ
-101 IIQGLARQNKGGNVG
+101 IIQGLAGQNKGGNVG
-116 AINSALGRLAV
+116 VMNNALGRLAV

-166 VQDYLDLT
+166 AQDYLDLT

-191 LEAIRSGLNPV
+191 LEAISSGLNPV

-211 AINAVNYVKSVPGR
+211 AINAVNYAKSVPGR

-261 AAAPAGETAQTGGR
+261 AATPAGETAQTGGR
-275 AAETAAP
+275 AAETA
-282 AAETAAPAAER
+282 ER
-293 TAASET
+293 T

-310 APRQEPAPQQP
+310 APERTAPQQP
-321 APAPRQEPAPQ
+321 APAPRQEPTPQ
-332 QPAPAPRQE
+332 QPAPAPRQEPTPAPRQE

-354 AAPETAADGGVSE
+354 AASET
-367 LANAGNA
+367 
-374 GREAAAGGQAA
+374 
-385 GREAA
+385 
-390 AAGEAAAGREAAT
+390 
-403 AGEAAADGGVSELAN
+403 AADGGVSELAN
-418 AGAAGRAPK
+418 AGAAGRGSAGAAPQ
-427 TGAGEAAG
+427 TAGRVEHVPSLDIYMVPNESIYSAIGKFMMDQPG
-435 GAPKTGAGEAAG
+435 GA
-447 SASATGSV
+447 SAVQDAIGFATGKAPELERVSESLRALSRNQLEQV
-455 PKRGE
+455 FMDLRGWV
-460 AFGDVSWS
+460 GSY
-468 NDIAARDQ
+468 
-476 ATDFV
+476 
-481 TSGKYGLGQTAEWY
+481 K
-495 RGQLISNTNLDNA
+495 
-508 AIDHEIARFIQQFTG
+508 
-523 GAK
+523 

>member
-1 MAIDWGTE
+1 MAIDWGAE
-9 LGGNSPQQSQGS
+9 FGGNSPQGS
-21 VGNAAVASGSAQ
+21 VGNAVVANGSAQ
-33 PGSKMAEPRHDPVK
+33 SGSKMAEPQPDPVK

-87 DAISRAQTPEEVQQ
+87 SAISRAQTPEEVQQ
-101 IIQGLARQNKGGNVG
+101 IIQGLAGQNKGGNVG
-116 AINSALGRLAV
+116 DWNNALGRLAV

-211 AINAVNYVKSVPGR
+211 AKNAVNYVKSVPGR

-275 AAETAAP
+275 AAETA
-282 AAETAAPAAER
+282 ETAAPAAER

-299 AAPAAERTAAP
+299 TAP
-310 APRQEPAPQQP
+310 APRQEP
-321 APAPRQEPAPQ
+321 
-332 QPAPAPRQE
+332 
-341 PAPQQPAPAAERT
+341 
-354 AAPETAADGGVSE
+354 E
-367 LANAGNA
+367 LRSNENGTPDLN
-374 GREAAAGGQAA
+374 GTIN
-385 GREAA
+385 
-390 AAGEAAAGREAAT
+390 GEG
-403 AGEAAADGGVSELAN
+403 
-418 AGAAGRAPK
+418 AGATGSAPK

-447 SASATGSV
+447 GAPKTGAGEATGTLSNYERQSYNAYINGVQNDRNLADLV
-455 PKRGE
+455 PSTLNRVVGSTGRSIDSLSDAE
-460 AFGDVSWS
+460 LSAFYKALNDAVNERWAQRIIGVSM
-468 NDIAARDQ
+468 N
-476 ATDFV
+476 
-481 TSGKYGLGQTAEWY
+481 
-495 RGQLISNTNLDNA
+495 
-508 AIDHEIARFIQQFTG
+508 
-523 GAK
+523 

>member
-9 LGGNSPQQSQGS
+9 FGGNSSQGS

-33 PGSKMAEPRHDPVK
+33 SGSKMAEPQPDPVK

-87 DAISRAQTPEEVQQ
+87 SAISRAQTPEEVQQ
-101 IIQGLARQNKGGNVG
+101 IIQGLTGQNKGGNVG
-116 AINSALGRLAV
+116 DMNNALGRLAV

-211 AINAVNYVKSVPGR
+211 ATNAVNYVKSVPGR

-255 QYHAER
+255 QYHASER

-275 AAETAAP
+275 AAETA
-282 AAETAAPAAER
+282 ETAAPAAER

-299 AAPAAERTAAP
+299 A
-310 APRQEPAPQQP
+310 PRQEP
-321 APAPRQEPAPQ
+321 APAPRQEPAP
-332 QPAPAPRQE
+332 
-341 PAPQQPAPAAERT
+341 AEGS
-354 AAPETAADGGVSE
+354 PELRSNADGTPD
-367 LANAGNA
+367 LAGTIN
-374 GREAAAGGQAA
+374 
-385 GREAA
+385 
-390 AAGEAAAGREAAT
+390 GEGSASG
-403 AGEAAADGGVSELAN
+403 
-418 AGAAGRAPK
+418 
-427 TGAGEAAG
+427 AAG
-435 GAPKTGAGEAAG
+435 GAPKTGAGEATG
-447 SASATGSV
+447 EQASGTILASRQSYIDGLANYINGQ
-455 PKRGE
+455 PK
-460 AFGDVSWS
+460 AFGTADRAHISKWLTDS
-468 NDIAARDQ
+468 YPDLNDTELAYILDKVFAAR
-476 ATDFV
+476 TV
-481 TSGKYGLGQTAEWY
+481 P
-495 RGQLISNTNLDNA
+495 
-508 AIDHEIARFIQQFTG
+508 
-523 GAK
+523 

>member
-21 VGNAAVASGSAQ
+21 VGHAVVASGSAQ
-33 PGSKMAEPRHDPVK
+33 HDPVK

-74 PQVYDDDQIAAAK
+74 PQVYDDDQIVAAK
-87 DAISRAQTPEEVQQ
+87 SAISRAQTPEEVQQ
-101 IIQGLARQNKGGNVG
+101 IIQGLAGQNKGGNVG
-116 AINSALGRLAV
+116 DMNNALGRLAV

-211 AINAVNYVKSVPGR
+211 ATNAVNYVKSVPGR

-261 AAAPAGETAQTGGR
+261 AATSAGETAQTGGR
-275 AAETAAP
+275 AA
-282 AAETAAPAAER
+282 
-293 TAASET
+293 ET

-321 APAPRQEPAPQ
+321 APAPRQEPALADGSPELRSNADGT
-332 QPAPAPRQE
+332 PDLAGTINGE
-341 PAPQQPAPAAERT
+341 ST
-354 AAPETAADGGVSE
+354 AGRGSADEAMEVADNLDGLIQRIKFGAADEMDKGRIE
-367 LANAGNA
+367 ALANQK
-374 GREAAAGGQAA
+374 AAGFGSENINYILDTARAA
-385 GREAA
+385 G
-390 AAGEAAAGREAAT
+390 
-403 AGEAAADGGVSELAN
+403 
-418 AGAAGRAPK
+418 
-427 TGAGEAAG
+427 
-435 GAPKTGAGEAAG
+435 
-447 SASATGSV
+447 
-455 PKRGE
+455 
-460 AFGDVSWS
+460 
-468 NDIAARDQ
+468 
-476 ATDFV
+476 
-481 TSGKYGLGQTAEWY
+481 
-495 RGQLISNTNLDNA
+495 LIP
-508 AIDHEIARFIQQFTG
+508 
-523 GAK
+523 

>member
-21 VGNAAVASGSAQ
+21 VGNAVVASGSAQ
-33 PGSKMAEPRHDPVK
+33 SGSKMAEPQPDPVK

-101 IIQGLARQNKGGNVG
+101 IIQGLAGQNKGGNVG
-116 AINSALGRLAV
+116 AMNNALGRLAV

-166 VQDYLDLT
+166 AQDYLDLT
-174 GGAVPKSLNLI
+174 GGAVPKSLNLV

-191 LEAIRSGLNPV
+191 LEAISSGLNPV

-261 AAAPAGETAQTGGR
+261 AATPAGETAQTGGR
-275 AAETAAP
+275 TAET
-282 AAETAAPAAER
+282 AETAAPAAER

-299 AAPAAERTAAP
+299 AAPAAERTAAS
-310 APRQEPAPQQP
+310 APERIAPQQP
-321 APAPRQEPAPQ
+321 APAPERTAPQ
-332 QPAPAPRQE
+332 QPAPAPERT
-341 PAPQQPAPAAERT
+341 APQQPAPTPRQEPASQQPAPAPERT
-354 AAPETAADGGVSE
+354 AAPETAADDGVSE

-374 GREAAAGGQAA
+374 GREAT
-385 GREAA
+385 

-403 AGEAAADGGVSELAN
+403 GGQAAGREAAAGEAAADGGVSELAN
-418 AGAAGRAPK
+418 AGAAGREA
-427 TGAGEAAG
+427 AAG
-435 GAPKTGAGEAAG
+435 GQAAGAGRAG
-447 SASATGSV
+447 EATGSV
-455 PKRGE
+455 SEGVNSASQQLIEHIRSGTLDE
-460 AFGDVSWS
+460 MERAW
-468 NDIAARDQ
+468 IAAIADAVRVPGTIDASTQ
-476 ATDFV
+476 AI
-481 TSGKYGLGQTAEWY
+481 LNE
-495 RGQLISNTNLDNA
+495 
-508 AIDHEIARFIQQFTG
+508 ARFAGLIP
-523 GAK
+523 

>member
-21 VGNAAVASGSAQ
+21 VGNAVVASGSAQ
-33 PGSKMAEPRHDPVK
+33 SGSKMAEPQPDPVK

-101 IIQGLARQNKGGNVG
+101 IIQGLAGQNKGGNVG
-116 AINSALGRLAV
+116 AMNNALGRLAV

-166 VQDYLDLT
+166 AQDYLDLT
-174 GGAVPKSLNLI
+174 GGAVPKSLNLV

-191 LEAIRSGLNPV
+191 LEAISSGLNPV
-202 NDAVHTYTD
+202 NDVVHTYTD
-211 AINAVNYVKSVPGR
+211 AKNAVNYVKSIPGR

-261 AAAPAGETAQTGGR
+261 AATPAGETAQTGGR
-275 AAETAAP
+275 AAE
-282 AAETAAPAAER
+282 
-293 TAASET
+293 
-299 AAPAAERTAAP
+299 TAAP

-341 PAPQQPAPAAERT
+341 PASET
-354 AAPETAADGGVSE
+354 AADGGVSELANAGSAGREAAAAGREAAAAGEQAAGREAATGEAAADGGVSE

-374 GREAAAGGQAA
+374 GRVEHAPSSDISMATSDEIYGAIDKFMMDQPGG
-385 GREAA
+385 
-390 AAGEAAAGREAAT
+390 
-403 AGEAAADGGVSELAN
+403 AN
-418 AGAAGRAPK
+418 AVQDAIGCV
-427 TGAGEAAG
+427 TGKSPAIEDVTEAL
-435 GAPKTGAGEAAG
+435 
-447 SASATGSV
+447 SALPRNQLEQV
-455 PKRGE
+455 FMNIRG
-460 AFGDVSWS
+460 W
-468 NDIAARDQ
+468 
-476 ATDFV
+476 
-481 TSGKYGLGQTAEWY
+481 
-495 RGQLISNTNLDNA
+495 
-508 AIDHEIARFIQQFTG
+508 
-523 GAK
+523 

>member
-1 MAIDWGTE
+1 MAIDWRAE

-33 PGSKMAEPRHDPVK
+33 SGSKMAEPRHDPVK

-87 DAISRAQTPEEVQQ
+87 SAISRAQTPEEVQQ
-101 IIQGLARQNKGGNVG
+101 IIQGLAGQNKGGNVG
-116 AINSALGRLAV
+116 DMNNALGRLAV

-166 VQDYLDLT
+166 AQDYLDLT

-202 NDAVHTYTD
+202 NDVVHTYTD
-211 AINAVNYVKSVPGR
+211 AKNAVNYVKSVPGR

-261 AAAPAGETAQTGGR
+261 AATPAGETAQTGGR
-275 AAETAAP
+275 AAETA
-282 AAETAAPAAER
+282 ETA
-293 TAASET
+293 
-299 AAPAAERTAAP
+299 
-310 APRQEPAPQQP
+310 
-321 APAPRQEPAPQ
+321 
-332 QPAPAPRQE
+332 
-341 PAPQQPAPAAERT
+341 APAAERT
-354 AAPETAADGGVSE
+354 AAPETAADGGVGE

-374 GREAAAGGQAA
+374 SREATAAGEQAA
-385 GREAA
+385 GREAT
-390 AAGEAAAGREAAT
+390 AAGEQAAGREATT
-403 AGEAAADGGVSELAN
+403 AGEAAADVGVSEIAN
-418 AGAAGRAPK
+418 AGSAGRGSAGAAPQ
-427 TGAGEAAG
+427 TAGRVERVPSLDIYMVPNESIYSAVDNFMMENPG
-435 GAPKTGAGEAAG
+435 GASAVQDAIGFVTGKTPELERVAE
-447 SASATGSV
+447 SL
-455 PKRGE
+455 RGLP
-460 AFGDVSWS
+460 
-468 NDIAARDQ
+468 RDQ
-476 ATDFV
+476 LEQVFMDLRNI
-481 TSGKYGLGQTAEWY
+481 GKAFE
-495 RGQLISNTNLDNA
+495 
-508 AIDHEIARFIQQFTG
+508 
-523 GAK
+523 

>member
-9 LGGNSPQQSQGS
+9 LGVNSPQQSQGS
-21 VGNAAVASGSAQ
+21 VGNAVVASGSAQ
-33 PGSKMAEPRHDPVK
+33 SGSKMAEPRYDPVK

-101 IIQGLARQNKGGNVG
+101 IIQGLAGQNKGGNVG
-116 AINSALGRLAV
+116 SINSALGRLAV

-191 LEAIRSGLNPV
+191 LEALRSGLNPV

-211 AINAVNYVKSVPGR
+211 TINAANYVKSVPGR

-236 VKNWYTD
+236 VKNWYID

-261 AAAPAGETAQTGGR
+261 NAASAGETAQTGGR
-275 AAETAAP
+275 AAETA
-282 AAETAAPAAER
+282 ETAAPATER

-299 AAPAAERTAAP
+299 
-310 APRQEPAPQQP
+310 
-321 APAPRQEPAPQ
+321 
-332 QPAPAPRQE
+332 
-341 PAPQQPAPAAERT
+341 
-354 AAPETAADGGVSE
+354 
-367 LANAGNA
+367 
-374 GREAAAGGQAA
+374 
-385 GREAA
+385 
-390 AAGEAAAGREAAT
+390 
-403 AGEAAADGGVSELAN
+403 AADGGVSELAN
-418 AGAAGRAPK
+418 AGAAGREAAA
-427 TGAGEAAG
+427 AGEQAAG
-435 GAPKTGAGEAAG
+435 TIL
-447 SASATGSV
+447 ASRRSYIDSLV
-455 PKRGE
+455 
-460 AFGDVSWS
+460 DYINS
-468 NDIAARDQ
+468 Q
-476 ATDFV
+476 
-481 TSGKYGLGQTAEWY
+481 
-495 RGQLISNTNLDNA
+495 SNTFGAADRAHISKWLTAGYPDLNNAELAYILDKVFT
-508 AIDHEIARFIQQFTG
+508 ARTVP
-523 GAK
+523 